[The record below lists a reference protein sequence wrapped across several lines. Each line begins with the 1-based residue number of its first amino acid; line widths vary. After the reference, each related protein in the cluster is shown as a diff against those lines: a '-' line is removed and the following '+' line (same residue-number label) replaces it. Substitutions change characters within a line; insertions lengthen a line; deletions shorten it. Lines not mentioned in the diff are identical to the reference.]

1 LIDLGEAFFYFN
13 PHWWLAAEKQIR
25 GQIPLG
31 ISLNSAI
38 MHSAQLCA
46 VMLGDSDRS
55 PMGIG
60 FVPFGAAIFWT

>member
-1 LIDLGEAFFYFN
+1 MDLGQAFAYFK
-13 PHWWLAAEKQIR
+13 PSWGLAAEKQIR
-25 GQIPLG
+25 AQVSFG
-31 ISLNSAI
+31 ISLNPAI

>member
-1 LIDLGEAFFYFN
+1 MNDRNGEKSRVAGHGRYGK
-13 PHWWLAAEKQIR
+13 LYIT
-25 GQIPLG
+25 
-31 ISLNSAI
+31 AI

>member
-1 LIDLGEAFFYFN
+1 LTWGKRSLISSRIGG
-13 PHWWLAAEKQIR
+13 WLLKNR
-25 GQIPLG
+25 FVLKSLLG
-31 ISLNSAI
+31 ISLNPAI